1 MRDILA
7 LVHRRGKIVSIDAVT
22 LTQMRYAL
30 ALNETRSFS
39 NAARLCHVT
48 QSTLSIQIQKMEEL
62 LGHQLF
68 DRNKKPLEPSA
79 VGAQVLPVFESII
92 EATEDIPYI
101 IDKRMERLG
110 GRIKLGIIPSVAPF
124 LAPVLA
130 QSFSASPQLRIAARA
145 PGQDFQLVVQD
156 IQTSELLRL
165 LEEAEIDGAILADS
179 PKSSWMDS
187 TLLFS
192 EEFLVYLHPQHPL
205 LARTRIRSEDLDLR
219 GAWILKEGHCFGTQ
233 SMGLCSGYDSET
245 EVVRKFRYGAGSF
258 DTLIGLVNAGGG
270 FTLLPWLY
278 CFRNKQL
285 DLPNLKQFED
295 PVPVREVYYLHRKDS
310 LKKAA
315 HEYLIA
321 VLKQALPPLMGE
333 SRALSGARPIPVF

>member
-1 MRDILA
+1 MT
-7 LVHRRGKIVSIDAVT
+7 IDAVT

-62 LGHQLF
+62 LGLPIF
-68 DRNKKPLEPSA
+68 DRNKKPLEPTA
-79 VGAQVLPVFESII
+79 VGAQILAVFENII
-92 EATEDIPYI
+92 EATENIPYI
-101 IDKRMERLG
+101 IDKRIDRLG
-110 GRIKLGIIPSVAPF
+110 GRLKLGIIPSVSPF

-130 QSFSASPQLRIAARA
+130 QSFSGRTNQTSGALVPSD
-145 PGQDFQLVVQD
+145 DFQLMVQD
-156 IQTSELLRL
+156 IQTSELLRM
-165 LEEAEIDGAILADS
+165 LENSEIDGAILADS
-179 PKSSWMDS
+179 PKSSWMDA

-192 EEFLVYLHPQHPL
+192 EEFLVYLHPQHAL
-205 LARTRIRSEDLDLR
+205 LPRSNIRSEDLDPSD
-219 GAWILKEGHCFGTQ
+219 AWILEEGHCFGTQ
-233 SMGLCSGYDSET
+233 SMGLCSGYASET
-245 EVVRKFRYGAGSF
+245 EVIRKFRYGAGSF

-278 CFRNKQL
+278 CFRNKLL
-285 DLPNLKQFED
+285 DLKNLKKFED

-315 HEYLIA
+315 HEYLVS

-333 SRALSGARPIPVF
+333 PKSSTGTRSIPVF

>member
-1 MRDILA
+1 
-7 LVHRRGKIVSIDAVT
+7 VTIDAVT

-62 LGHQLF
+62 LGLPIF
-68 DRNKKPLEPSA
+68 DRNKKPLEPTA
-79 VGAQVLPVFESII
+79 VGAQILAVFENII
-92 EATEDIPYI
+92 EATENIPYI
-101 IDKRMERLG
+101 IDKRIDRLG
-110 GRIKLGIIPSVAPF
+110 GRLKLGIIPSVSPF

-130 QSFSASPQLRIAARA
+130 QSFSGRTNQTSGALVPSD
-145 PGQDFQLVVQD
+145 DFQLMVQD
-156 IQTSELLRL
+156 IQTSELLRM
-165 LEEAEIDGAILADS
+165 LENSEIDGAILADS
-179 PKSSWMDS
+179 PKSSWMDA

-192 EEFLVYLHPQHPL
+192 EEFLVYLHPQHAL
-205 LARTRIRSEDLDLR
+205 LPRSNIRSEDLDPSD
-219 GAWILKEGHCFGTQ
+219 AWILEEGHCFGTQ
-233 SMGLCSGYDSET
+233 SMGLCSGYASET
-245 EVVRKFRYGAGSF
+245 EVIRKFRYGAGSF

-278 CFRNKQL
+278 CFRNKLL
-285 DLPNLKQFED
+285 DLKNLKKFED

-315 HEYLIA
+315 HEYLVS

-333 SRALSGARPIPVF
+333 PKSSTGTRSIPVF